1 MVCISVLLIGWIG
14 IVWFQDKRTIAKIES
29 HGLDVEKEVED
40 LGMTDMSPS
49 TKDKHII
56 TTT

>member
-14 IVWFQDKRTIAKIES
+14 IVWFQDKRTIANIKS
-29 HGLDVEKEVED
+29 QRLDVEQKVED
-40 LGMTDMSPS
+40 LKLTELRPS
-49 TKDKHII
+49 TKGKEII